1 MAAEISGPIPSPSIR
16 VTHWGHWENINLAK
30 ILVQWCMDLKIICAL
45 PVPLCCWLWPP
56 NEAEYPLSFLPV
68 KRALFPISS
77 CCMSGSIVWYE
88 GALLMEKK
96 KLISIILQVFWLP
109 VYCDGCW
116 WRWAAVAVLQRE
128 FEQYPQALWDSAVVG
143 EERQWGEATAGN

>member
-30 ILVQWCMDLKIICAL
+30 ILVQKIICAL

-96 KLISIILQVFWLP
+96 INIYNLASFLASSVLWWLL
-109 VYCDGCW
+109 
-116 WRWAAVAVLQRE
+116 VAVSSCCSASERVRAISSSSLRFSSGGGRE
-128 FEQYPQALWDSAVVG
+128 AV
-143 EERQWGEATAGN
+143 RRSNCR